1 MTELADI
8 FNQYGDVYRKQ
19 YGDRMLPSHRAV
31 MQAVAHCRTEQLG
44 GCIYHCPQCAETH
57 YSYHS
62 CQNRHC
68 PKCQTQNGQA
78 WLEKQTTFLLPLPYF
93 LLTFTVPDTL
103 RTVIRAHQKQLY
115 NLLFRTS
122 AAAAQQ
128 LAHDP
133 QWIGGKIGMVG
144 ILHTWGRNLV
154 YHPHTHYLV
163 PAGGLTEQGIWRA
176 TTHNFFV
183 PVKALSRI
191 FRAKFRDALRQ
202 TEWFEDIPAR
212 TWQTEW
218 VVHCKP
224 VGDGAAA
231 LKYLAPYIFR
241 VAISNRRILKVA
253 NDKVTFCFRRS
264 DTGQWRTCTLNALE
278 FIRRFLQHVLPK
290 GFVKVRYYGLFS
302 PGNRQLLAAVRQNL
316 TESTSRITAT
326 EATND
331 PIQTNTKAIQQ
342 QADGTLCCPICG
354 QAMLLVQRLKPRAR
368 CPP

>member
-1 MTELADI
+1 MAGYHT
-8 FNQYGDVYRKQ
+8 
-19 YGDRMLPSHRAV
+19 
-31 MQAVAHCRTEQLG
+31 QLFRSR
-44 GCIYHCPQCAETH
+44 Q
-57 YSYHS
+57 SS
-62 CQNRHC
+62 
-68 PKCQTQNGQA
+68 
-78 WLEKQTTFLLPLPYF
+78 
-93 LLTFTVPDTL
+93 VPDL
-103 RTVIRAHQKQLY
+103 PRQ
-115 NLLFRTS
+115 
-122 AAAAQQ
+122 
-128 LAHDP
+128 
-133 QWIGGKIGMVG
+133 
-144 ILHTWGRNLV
+144 
-154 YHPHTHYLV
+154 
-163 PAGGLTEQGIWRA
+163 
-176 TTHNFFV
+176 
-183 PVKALSRI
+183 
-191 FRAKFRDALRQ
+191 FRDALRQ

-264 DTGQWRTCTLNALE
+264 DTGQWRTCALNALE

-302 PGNRQLLAAVRQNL
+302 PGNRQLLAAVRQDL

-354 QAMLLVQRLKPRAR
+354 CVFRRKRSPIPVHADHLFRMMPITLSDSWRSLRSGTTLAAKSYR
-368 CPP
+368 